1 MLRREWGKPALRCAG
16 FRWPAERCHSPHI
29 LFLLELLHRRQGL
42 ALLAFGD
49 QLWLATRRFAKRLIR
64 NDATATTIM
73 APMMPPQS
81 NLFVSARLPI
91 MPVIQSCR
99 RVGGGR
105 VSPGVKI
112 AQSADLGTVMIYF
125 GERARDE

>member
-1 MLRREWGKPALRCAG
+1 MVKAQPFAAHDVDGRQYGLTA
-16 FRWPAERCHSPHI
+16 HI

-42 ALLAFGD
+42 SLLAFGD

-73 APMMPPQS
+73 APVIAPMMPPQS
-81 NLFVSARLPI
+81 NLFVSARLPY